1 MGESVAPEDKTKE
14 KMGELDYRL
23 RELLDK
29 VQMISKEQDY
39 QRVYSYFI

>member
-1 MGESVAPEDKTKE
+1 MGEAGESGEKTKE

-39 QRVYSYFI
+39 QRVI